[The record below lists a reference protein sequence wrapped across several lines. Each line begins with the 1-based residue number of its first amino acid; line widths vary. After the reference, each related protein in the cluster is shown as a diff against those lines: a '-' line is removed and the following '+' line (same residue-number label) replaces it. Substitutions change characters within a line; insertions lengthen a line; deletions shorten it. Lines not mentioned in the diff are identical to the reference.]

1 MLIHFSVAKKGFFT
15 LSWESIAGKST
26 FISFS
31 RHFIALKTV
40 VIPYEDG
47 RHSNED
53 GRDGDEDGRDGDEDG
68 RHGDKAPEFPL
79 NIWDAAHL
87 RFATGDSPGVKLYHF
102 AGVSSFRQ
110 SNCTLSGTSCAP
122 HLLCCQSNR
131 LKP

>member
-1 MLIHFSVAKKGFFT
+1 MLIHFSAARKELFPLFR
-15 LSWESIAGKST
+15 EFIAGKST
-26 FISFS
+26 FISFF

-53 GRDGDEDGRDGDEDG
+53 GRDGDEDGR
-68 RHGDKAPEFPL
+68 HGDKAPEFPL
-79 NIWDAAHL
+79 NIWDAYHL

-102 AGVSSFRQ
+102 AGVSGFRQ

>member
-1 MLIHFSVAKKGFFT
+1 MSIRFSAVKKGLFP
-15 LSWESIAGKST
+15 LSRESIAGKST
-26 FISFS
+26 FISFI
-31 RHFIALKTV
+31 RNFIALKTV

-68 RHGDKAPEFPL
+68 RHGDKALKLPL
-79 NIWDAAHL
+79 NIWDAARL

-102 AGVSSFRQ
+102 AGVSVFRQ
-110 SNCTLSGTSCAP
+110 SNCMLSGMGCAP
-122 HLLCCQSNR
+122 HLLCCQLNW